1 MSVNETLNS
10 KTVAELRKLAAS
22 YGIAGRSTMKKA
34 ELIDR
39 LIAAGVE
46 LSLSLDEITPE
57 QEARFAEQVKAAKA
71 KTDVVSDADPVETPS
86 IFEDAPPVRTYSD
99 GSQTYG
105 PYVTAD
111 NEAAYIEDGLK
122 ADDHAGTYSFVN
134 EVAVLRHAP
143 GRALVTAAF
152 DGRTVGGSIFRKGK
166 RLVLVAGLITITGK
180 SYEQVAKRF
189 AKRLGFHADAIDVA
203 RAI

>member
-57 QEARFAEQVKAAKA
+57 QEARFAEQVKAANA
-71 KTDVVSDADPVETPS
+71 
-86 IFEDAPPVRTYSD
+86 
-99 GSQTYG
+99 
-105 PYVTAD
+105 
-111 NEAAYIEDGLK
+111 EAAYIEEGLQ
-122 ADDHAGTYSFVN
+122 ADAHDGTYSFVN

>member
-1 MSVNETLNS
+1 MNLNDM
-10 KTVAELRKLAAS
+10 TVSQLREIAADLE
-22 YGIAGRSTMKKA
+22 IFGRSKMKKA
-34 ELIDR
+34 D
-39 LIAAGVE
+39 LIAAIE
-46 LSLSLDEITPE
+46 YA
-57 QEARFAEQVKAAKA
+57 EA
-71 KTDVVSDADPVETPS
+71 SS
-86 IFEDAPPVRTYSD
+86 
-99 GSQTYG
+99 
-105 PYVTAD
+105 AD
-111 NEAAYIEDGLK
+111 NIPGGI
-122 ADDHAGTYSFVN
+122 DDHAAAVAQMHANIDAEEEERAAARRARNRTNYASVN

-152 DGRTVGGSIFRKGK
+152 DGRTVGGAIFRKGK